1 MARRSPLAPKP
12 LGIVADTVYNSIREP
27 AVPTFYEPIAQRA
40 GSFFPF
46 FSVAI
51 RPTAEPPAQM
61 IGRMRAA
68 LALVDPDLKTT
79 FRPMADRVSAGLAR
93 DRLVARLSLCAG
105 VMALVLA
112 VIGLYGVTAYRVA
125 RRRSELGIRMALGST
140 PGAVLRLVLL
150 ETLRVVGVGV
160 LLGVTMSLWSG
171 QVIASLL
178 YGVTAREPLIIAGAA
193 IVMLVAGLVSA
204 CGPAYRASV
213 TDPSIVLRHT

>member
-1 MARRSPLAPKP
+1 
-12 LGIVADTVYNSIREP
+12 
-27 AVPTFYEPIAQRA
+27 
-40 GSFFPF
+40 
-46 FSVAI
+46 
-51 RPTAEPPAQM
+51 
-61 IGRMRAA
+61 
-68 LALVDPDLKTT
+68 
-79 FRPMADRVSAGLAR
+79 MADRVSAALAR

-105 VMALVLA
+105 VVALVLA

-125 RRRSELGIRMALGST
+125 RRRSELGIRMAIGST

-171 QVIASLL
+171 QIIASLL
-178 YGVTAREPLIIAGAA
+178 YGVTARDPLIIAGAA